1 MREASTYTAETWTTT
16 NSDDRRLSTFKRKIL
31 RRIYGPICKGEQWQ
45 KRYSRE
51 LEELYK
57 EPNAVNVIKS
67 ITLRWRGHVVRM
79 AENELRYLKGDC
91 G

>member
-1 MREASTYTAETWTTT
+1 MQGRAVAEE
-16 NSDDRRLSTFKRKIL
+16 I
-31 RRIYGPICKGEQWQ
+31 
-45 KRYSRE
+45 SRE

-79 AENELRYLKGDC
+79 VENELPKRILWINPG
-91 G
+91 GQ